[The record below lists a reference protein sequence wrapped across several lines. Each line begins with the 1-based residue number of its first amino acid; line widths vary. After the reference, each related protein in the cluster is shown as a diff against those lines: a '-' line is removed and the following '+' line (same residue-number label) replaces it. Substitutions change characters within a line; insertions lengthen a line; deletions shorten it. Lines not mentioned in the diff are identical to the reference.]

1 MNAANLIG
9 NAMAALP
16 ATSNTVQTSVSG
28 AATASA
34 AGATHLSA
42 SLSGTGQGSVSLV
55 SGLANGS
62 THANLLVHLSGSPAN
77 QTFDV
82 SIGGSVVGSI
92 TTNAHGNGILH
103 LNSSLNNADQLLAV
117 LPTLGTDASVSIGVS
132 GQTPILTGTLQA
144 AVNAGASGSAATSGV
159 SGALHAVS
167 TLENTV
173 IPKLNSIIDKLE
185 SRATN
190 AVDHLTTVTDK
201 LDTVANGIVDR
212 VDNLAAAAVDKL
224 FNVADHSAILSEV
237 FSLLPSDVTSIV

>member
-1 MNAANLIG
+1 MERIHKSRGNSLMGTLTRFGGNGGEMRHYNPHRSLEVLEQKRMNAANLIG

-82 SIGGSVVGSI
+82 SIGGSVVG
-92 TTNAHGNGILH
+92 
-103 LNSSLNNADQLLAV
+103 
-117 LPTLGTDASVSIGVS
+117 
-132 GQTPILTGTLQA
+132 
-144 AVNAGASGSAATSGV
+144 
-159 SGALHAVS
+159 
-167 TLENTV
+167 
-173 IPKLNSIIDKLE
+173 
-185 SRATN
+185 
-190 AVDHLTTVTDK
+190 
-201 LDTVANGIVDR
+201 
-212 VDNLAAAAVDKL
+212 
-224 FNVADHSAILSEV
+224 
-237 FSLLPSDVTSIV
+237 